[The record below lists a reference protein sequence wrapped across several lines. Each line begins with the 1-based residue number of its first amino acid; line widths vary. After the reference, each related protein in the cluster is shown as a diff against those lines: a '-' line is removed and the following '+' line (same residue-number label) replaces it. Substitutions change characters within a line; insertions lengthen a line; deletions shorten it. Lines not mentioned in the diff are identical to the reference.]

1 MMNMNILLSITVIFF
16 VFIIILT
23 PILYSMYIR
32 TQSNNFDIFKSKL
45 KVGSILRTIPEFFE
59 SIYHDGFLT
68 QQYIKVVEITDDT
81 VTYIVESPDKRG
93 IFIESKKTTETI
105 EYMFENYELVS
116 ED

>member
-1 MMNMNILLSITVIFF
+1 MNMNILLAITVIFF

-23 PILYSMYIR
+23 PILYSMYMK
-32 TQSNNFDIFKSKL
+32 TKSNNFDIFKSKL

-59 SIYHDGFLT
+59 SIYHDEFLI
-68 QQYIKVVEITDDT
+68 QQYIKVVEINGEL
-81 VTYIVESPDKRG
+81 VTYIAESPDKRG

>member
-1 MMNMNILLSITVIFF
+1 MNMNILLAITVIFF

-23 PILYSMYIR
+23 PILYSMYM
-32 TQSNNFDIFKSKL
+32 TTKSNNFDIFKSKL

-59 SIYHDGFLT
+59 SIYHAEFLT
-68 QQYIKVVEITDDT
+68 QQYIKVVEITGES

-93 IFIESKKTTETI
+93 VFIESKKTTETI
-105 EYMFENYELVS
+105 EYMFENYELVG